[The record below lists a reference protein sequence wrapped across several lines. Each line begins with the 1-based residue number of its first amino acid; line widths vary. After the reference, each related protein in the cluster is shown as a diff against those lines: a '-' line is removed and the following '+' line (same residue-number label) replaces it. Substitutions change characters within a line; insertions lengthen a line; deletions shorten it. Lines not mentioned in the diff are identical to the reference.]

1 MDLSTIQPA
10 TVINYCHYYY
20 HYYNYDIR
28 GLLKPRGATQQA
40 GDKAKNRTP
49 FFSSQPEAPSARSPG
64 WEAQPG
70 SRKQPGDRQ

>member
-1 MDLSTIQPA
+1 MTF
-10 TVINYCHYYY
+10 
-20 HYYNYDIR
+20 R

-49 FFSSQPEAPSARSPG
+49 FFSSQPEASSARSPG